1 MQNLASFKEFLSV
14 PQKVVITTHHKPD
27 ADALGSSLGLSAF
40 LQKKGHSVTVIT
52 PTDYPKFL
60 HWMKGNDEVIV
71 FNEGNEQQSAE
82 LIGEATAIFCLDF
95 SNLHRINELGELVR
109 ASSATKV
116 LIDHHQDPEDF
127 ADYSSWDSKAAATA
141 ELVYMLIR
149 DMGEESLVDPDIAD
163 SLYAGI
169 MTDTGSFKHPNTT
182 RNVHL
187 ITAELMGRG
196 ANVSRVAKLVYDTNS
211 QDRIRFLGYALN
223 EKLKVM
229 PEYRTAYFAI
239 TAEELKRF
247 RSQTGDTEGLVNY
260 ALGIEGI
267 TLAAVIIDRTEA
279 VKLSFRSVGD
289 FSVNIFAREHFDGGG
304 HKNAAGGKSDL
315 NLQETVE
322 KFENLLEDYK
332 DQLLENG
339 KPINEHA

>member
-40 LQKKGHSVTVIT
+40 LKKKGHSVSVIT
-52 PTDYPKFL
+52 PTDYPRFL

-71 FNEGNEQQSAE
+71 FNEGNEQKSAE
-82 LIGEATAIFCLDF
+82 LVKEATAIFCLDF
-95 SNLHRINELGELVR
+95 SNLHRINDLGELVR
-109 ASSATKV
+109 EASATKV
-116 LIDHHQDPEDF
+116 LIDHHQEPEDF
-127 ADYSSWDSKAAATA
+127 ADFVSWSTQAAATA

-149 DMGEESLVDPDIAD
+149 DMEEESLVDPDIAD
-163 SLYAGI
+163 CLYAGI

-187 ITAELMGRG
+187 ITADLMERG
-196 ANVSRVAKLVYDTNS
+196 ADVSRVAKLVYDTNS

-223 EKLKVM
+223 EKLTVL

-247 RSQTGDTEGLVNY
+247 KSQTGDTEGLVNY

-267 TLAAVIIDRTEA
+267 TLAAVIIDRVEA
-279 VKLSFRSVGD
+279 VKLSFRSVGA
-289 FSVNIFAREHFDGGG
+289 FSVNIFARNHFDGGG

-315 NLQETVE
+315 DLDQTVHKFESLLQE
-322 KFENLLEDYK
+322 YK
-332 DQLLENG
+332 NQLLENG
-339 KPINEHA
+339 KPINEHV

>member
-40 LQKKGHSVTVIT
+40 LKKKGHSVTVIT

-71 FNEGNEQQSAE
+71 FNEGNEQKSAE
-82 LIGEATAIFCLDF
+82 LVKEATAIFCLDF
-95 SNLHRINELGELVR
+95 SNLHRINDLGELVR
-109 ASSATKV
+109 EASATKV
-116 LIDHHQDPEDF
+116 LIDHHQEPEDF
-127 ADYSSWDSKAAATA
+127 ADFISWSTQAAATA

-149 DMGEESLVDPDIAD
+149 DMEEESMVDPDIAD
-163 SLYAGI
+163 CLYAGI

-187 ITAELMGRG
+187 ITADLMERG
-196 ANVSRVAKLVYDTNS
+196 ADVSRVAKLIYDTNS

-223 EKLKVM
+223 EKLTVL

-247 RSQTGDTEGLVNY
+247 KSQTGDTEGLVNY

-279 VKLSFRSVGD
+279 VKLSFRSVGA
-289 FSVNIFAREHFDGGG
+289 FSVNVFAREHFDGGG

-315 NLQETVE
+315 SLEETVR

>member
-1 MQNLASFKEFLSV
+1 
-14 PQKVVITTHHKPD
+14 
-27 ADALGSSLGLSAF
+27 
-40 LQKKGHSVTVIT
+40 
-52 PTDYPKFL
+52 
-60 HWMKGNDEVIV
+60 
-71 FNEGNEQQSAE
+71 
-82 LIGEATAIFCLDF
+82 
-95 SNLHRINELGELVR
+95 
-109 ASSATKV
+109 TKV
-116 LIDHHQDPEDF
+116 LIDHHQEPEDF
-127 ADYSSWDSKAAATA
+127 ADFVSWSTKAAATA

-163 SLYAGI
+163 CLYAGI

-187 ITAELMGRG
+187 ITADLMERG
-196 ANVSRVAKLVYDTNS
+196 ADVSRVAKLVYDTNS

-223 EKLKVM
+223 EKLTVL

-247 RSQTGDTEGLVNY
+247 KSQTGDTEGLVNY

-279 VKLSFRSVGD
+279 VKLSFRSVGT
-289 FSVNIFAREHFDGGG
+289 FSVNIFARNHFDGGG

-315 NLQETVE
+315 DLDQTVQ
-322 KFENLLEDYK
+322 KFEGLLEEYK

-339 KPINEHA
+339 KPINEHV